1 MQSDHGNASVEDF
14 ETALRRMMTEV
25 PTDNYTDRHPQAAFD
40 AQLES
45 SYFRPVKTP
54 VTIRLDAFVVDWFRD
69 HARDGKYQT
78 EINNVLRTYVAEKLK
93 GSS

>member
-14 ETALRRMMTEV
+14 ETALRRMMSEV
-25 PTDNYTDRHPQAAFD
+25 PTENSHKHQQAFET
-40 AQLES
+40 QLES

-69 HARDGKYQT
+69 NARDGKYQT
-78 EINNVLRTYVAEKLK
+78 EINNVLRTYVVDRLK